1 MTQSERP
8 FSNNLIK
15 TSFSWNAIDI
25 VGGILGMQNKELE
38 MQGYTVGWHTVG
50 EGILG
55 IQRQGSGD
63 AKLHCRIGMLKRIPG
78 NGCFL
83 QRGHRQT
90 RGCKTL
96 MSGWLRRKLR
106 AVERMGAE
114 AKAGSESEPEFPRQR
129 RTNAHSEPQSPWYSA
144 SASFGWLETHMPVG
158 LLLQL
163 FLRSHEQMSAHLR

>member
-8 FSNNLIK
+8 FSKPLDKNFFLMECYWY
-15 TSFSWNAIDI
+15 SWRGCKD
-25 VGGILGMQNKELE
+25 KDLE
-38 MQGYTVGWHTVG
+38 TQGYTVGWHTVG

-129 RTNAHSEPQSPWYSA
+129 RANAHSEPQSPWYSA

-163 FLRSHEQMSAHLR
+163 FLRSHDQMSAHLR